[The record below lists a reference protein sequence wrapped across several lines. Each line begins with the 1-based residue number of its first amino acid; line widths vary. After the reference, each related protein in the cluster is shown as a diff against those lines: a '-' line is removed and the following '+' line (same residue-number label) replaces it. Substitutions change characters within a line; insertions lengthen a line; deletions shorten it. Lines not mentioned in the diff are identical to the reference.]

1 MLEPA
6 VGSRLTNFM
15 GILSQGLRIAPPEAP
30 ATGYMF
36 GKVSTRTVASELPEV
51 MIWGGLTCWESQ
63 AFGRDHISFHS
74 EEQAITR
81 PAASLFLQTSPNAR
95 QGITF
100 RVLKQLTNRHRCL
113 KLVSLGLLVVSQ
125 PTSSDS
131 VSGGRS
137 YAKHHGRQGLAS
149 SVSNAEGWAGPLRPQ
164 TFCFPFLPPS
174 PSPSPGGVLCGHGD
188 EERQLLP
195 RQQEGQCGPH
205 AAGGRGAGH
214 PPAAEGRQVHGQG
227 PGSLPAPGHLGFGG
241 SMCAISCPTTTPPS
255 VTRPLDVLNSRQNT
269 TSTPPPLQGSVDRRC
284 TSGIRWQKYQEFI
297 VL

>member
-149 SVSNAEGWAGPLRPQ
+149 SVSNERDGLGPCVPRPFVSL
-164 TFCFPFLPPS
+164 FCLLPP
-174 PSPSPGGVLCGHGD
+174 PPPQGVYFADMVTKSANYCHANKKDNVALM
-188 EERQLLP
+188 LLADVALGTP
-195 RQQEGQCGPH
+195 LLLK
-205 AAGGRGAGH
+205 GAKYMDK
-214 PPAAEGRQVHGQG
+214 
-227 PGSLPAPGHLGFGG
+227 APGHYRPP
-241 SMCAISCPTTTPPS
+241 AISDSGALCVPS
-255 VTRPLDVLNSRQNT
+255 RAQLQRPQV
-269 TSTPPPLQGSVDRRC
+269 
-284 TSGIRWQKYQEFI
+284 
-297 VL
+297 